1 MIWQTVYLD
10 KLARAVIMLAI
21 QNKDGV
27 SEEIKEDFVDMLKP
41 SEATTD
47 EEKWLEEVINAK
59 QHVCYKSRR
68 KF

>member
-1 MIWQTVYLD
+1 MKMVLLLLD
-10 KLARAVIMLAI
+10 
-21 QNKDGV
+21 V

-41 SEATTD
+41 LEATTD
-47 EEKWLEEVINAK
+47 EEKRLEEVVNAK

>member
-1 MIWQTVYLD
+1 MVLLLLD
-10 KLARAVIMLAI
+10 F
-21 QNKDGV
+21 

-47 EEKWLEEVINAK
+47 EEKRLEEVINAK
-59 QHVCYKSRR
+59 QNVCYKSRR